1 MKSIEINGRPAFE
14 HSDRC
19 SRSVWQ
25 AGQGCKWQQSP
36 LPPTPFLPACPPS
49 FIQAAFGHLGR
60 NLQAASEHS
69 HNQLRLSLQARIWG
83 GTRNVQSGS
92 EVAWKVSIFFSPPK
106 TTTTTT
112 TCLQNFWKCY
122 IYTACLS
129 GHFASPF
136 FSSSSFV
143 EETRLRNNIRLA
155 NKGLHG
161 T

>member
-49 FIQAAFGHLGR
+49 FIRAAFGRLGR

-92 EVAWKVSIFFSPPK
+92 EVAWKVSIFFSPPQK
-106 TTTTTT
+106 NNNNNNKLSSKFLEMLHLY
-112 TCLQNFWKCY
+112 CLPFWALCQ
-122 IYTACLS
+122 
-129 GHFASPF
+129 PF
-136 FSSSSFV
+136 FFFV
-143 EETRLRNNIRLA
+143 LFCRRN
-155 NKGLHG
+155 
-161 T
+161 